1 MSESIVA
8 FDFQPRTR
16 IVFGAGRVAELG
28 RLASEFAARR
38 VLLVTDRTL
47 VALGHAERGR
57 ESLARAGIE
66 VALFD
71 GVREN
76 PDTDDVAR
84 CLEAARAARIDGFV
98 GLGGG
103 SSLDTAKAC
112 NFLLTNGGRME
123 DYWGRGKATQPMLP
137 LIAVP
142 TTAGTG
148 SECQSFTLVADARS
162 HRKMACGDPKA
173 APRVAL
179 LDPELTATQP
189 RQVTADTG
197 IDTLVHALESAVTTA
212 RNEVSSLF
220 ARRAF
225 ALAVAS
231 LPRVLDEPGDLAA
244 RGAMQLAAAYA
255 GLAIEHSMLGAAH
268 SAANPLTARHGVVH
282 GRAVALMVPA
292 VIRHNAVDPAI
303 ARLYAELAIEARI
316 VAAGENVERVVGAL
330 LDAVERI
337 LDHAGMPRRLAD
349 LGIDPTGI
357 PALAADA
364 ADQWTARFNPRP
376 VDVADFTSLY
386 RSLLAPGPARG
397 RA

>member
-255 GLAIEHSMLGAAH
+255 GLAIEHSMLGAAL